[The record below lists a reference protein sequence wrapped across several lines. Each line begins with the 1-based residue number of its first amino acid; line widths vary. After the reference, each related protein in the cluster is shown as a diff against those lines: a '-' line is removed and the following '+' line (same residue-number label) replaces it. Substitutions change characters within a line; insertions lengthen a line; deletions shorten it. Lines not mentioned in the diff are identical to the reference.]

1 MSKEK
6 DNDIFSDVET
16 FSLEEI
22 IAEVKSGGS
31 AKRSPAVSDVPKGA
45 GGKRLAA
52 PGRTP
57 ERDVIHFRPQQ
68 VREAPPAAAVATEP
82 APKRE
87 APPAPQPAPQTQVE
101 PEEAKQPAPPR
112 RKPVRRDKETPWRTV
127 YEESEDEQ
135 LPPPPRADARAG
147 RYGELAEDDAEEEAP
162 PRPPLDYDFLSR
174 SFDDAAAGTAH
185 ATKRAAALSM
195 RALFLLPLLLVSC
208 YLTLSPTLGLPMP
221 PGFTYT
227 QVPFYYILVLC
238 ACQVFALILAGEST
252 AAGLYRLVRLRPT
265 MDSLVLFSGLASLA
279 HAVSIIVVPAWGGYL
294 PYSCI
299 SIFTCLCAVL
309 AKRQRALSLKR
320 AYKICQLTTAPV
332 AVKTMGYGKAHIAF
346 KTQRNAYP
354 EAADLSLPDEAE
366 RASLVFAPL
375 VLTGCVALAAAASFG
390 RGHGTSFLWALAAVS
405 SVCAPASLLFSAAA
419 PAASVSKKLFT
430 SGAALVNRHSAR
442 ALAHSGYC
450 VLSDSDLFPAGS
462 VTITGLKVVDGHVME
477 QVVAQTTAVLMEC
490 GSGMAKAFLDFSKQQ
505 YIAVREAENLRF
517 FDTGGASAEV
527 GGDYVLVGS
536 ASFLMRMGV
545 RVTTGLKVKNG
556 IFVAVNSRFAG
567 VFSVKY
573 AVQPQAFTGFRILRR
588 CRVRPM
594 ITLTNF
600 NLTAALVD
608 DRFELWKSWADYPDL
623 DRRDALLYPECAQTE
638 RPLAILSRDSLMV
651 FTEAIAAARQS
662 HRAAVF
668 GLTCGLLCAALGMAL
683 MYFLASGQEASA
695 AAPANVLVYLIM
707 WYVPCMLGGAIITK
721 Y

>member
-22 IAEVKSGGS
+22 IAEVKSGGG
-31 AKRSPAVSDVPKGA
+31 AKRSPALSDAPKGT

-52 PGRTP
+52 P
-57 ERDVIHFRPQQ
+57 ERAAEGGVIHFRPHQSPQ
-68 VREAPPAAAVATEP
+68 APQASAVATEP
-82 APKRE
+82 KPKRE
-87 APPAPQPAPQTQVE
+87 VRPEPQPAPQAPPE
-101 PEEAKQPAPPR
+101 PDAKPAPPR
-112 RKPVRRDKETPWRTV
+112 RKSVQRDKETPWRTV
-127 YEESEDEQ
+127 YEEPEEEH
-135 LPPPPRADARAG
+135 LPPPPRADARTG
-147 RYGELAEDDAEEEAP
+147 RYGELSEEDAEETP

-185 ATKRAAALSM
+185 ATKRAAALSI
-195 RALFLLPLLLVSC
+195 RALFLLPLFLVSC
-208 YLTLSPTLGLPMP
+208 YLTLAPTLGLPMP

-320 AYKICQLTTAPV
+320 AYKICQLTAAPV
-332 AVKTMGYGKAHIAF
+332 AVKTMGYGKSHIAF

-354 EAADLSLPDEAE
+354 EAAELSLPDEAE
-366 RASLVFAPL
+366 HASTVFAPL
-375 VLTGCVALAAAASFG
+375 MLAACVALASAASFG

-405 SVCAPASLLFSAAA
+405 SVCAPTALLFSAAA

-430 SGAALVNRHSAR
+430 SGAALVNPHSAR
-442 ALAHSGYC
+442 ALARSGYC

-462 VTITGLKVVDGHVME
+462 VTITGLKVVDGHVMD

-490 GSGMAKAFLDFSKQQ
+490 GSGIAKAFLDFSKQQ

-545 RVTTGLKVKNG
+545 RITTGLKVKNG

-594 ITLTNF
+594 IPLTNF

-608 DRFELWKSWADYPDL
+608 DRFELWKSWADYPDH
-623 DRRDALLYPECAQTE
+623 DRRDALLFPECAQTE

-662 HRAAVF
+662 HRAVVF
-668 GLTCGLLCAALGMAL
+668 GLACGLLCAALGMAV
-683 MYFLASGQEASA
+683 MYFLASGQEAA
-695 AAPANVLVYLIM
+695 AASPANVLVYLIM
-707 WYVPCMLGGAIITK
+707 WYVPCMLGGATITK